1 MIKTIES
8 ILTKTLE
15 GVVAICFLAI
25 VTIVITLV
33 VLRYA
38 FNSSITGGNEVI
50 TILFVYTTVLGAAV
64 AVGRRE
70 HISITFAVECLPPH
84 GRKWADA
91 MGLVLIAL
99 LNGVML
105 VYSLGWIRITG
116 DYLMPTTGLPR
127 IVAQFSI
134 PLGCGLAIVYCLLRL
149 VLAFIGE
156 EQLGTT
162 RMREE

>member
-1 MIKTIES
+1 MIKKIETV
-8 ILTKTLE
+8 LTGILE
-15 GVVAICFLAI
+15 GLLAMCFLSM

-38 FNSSITGGNEVI
+38 FNSSITGANEAV
-50 TILFVYTTVLGAAV
+50 TILFVYTTALGAAV

-70 HISITFAVECLPPH
+70 HISITFAAECLPPH
-84 GRKWADA
+84 GRKLADA
-91 MGLVLIAL
+91 AGLVLVAS

-105 VYSLGWIRITG
+105 VYSIGWIRITG

-127 IVAQFSI
+127 MVAQLSI
-134 PLGCGLAIVYCLLRL
+134 PLGCGLAIAYCLLRL

-156 EQLGTT
+156 EELGTNWI
-162 RMREE
+162 REE